1 VITISV
7 GDAGLYA
14 VAILLLFLTPGP
26 VWVAILA
33 RSLKDGFRGAWP
45 LAVGVAI
52 GDIFWPVLALLA
64 LGQILAVHADIL
76 VWLRYIAVVVFV
88 VMGCGLMM
96 ARNDEISAP
105 RQLTRS
111 GRLAGFVA
119 GLMVI
124 FGNPKAILFYM
135 GILPGFFPVGTLT
148 AADVVVI
155 AAISAVIPFTGN
167 IMLAMALDQ
176 VSQLLQSARLR
187 RQINRATGLVLILVG
202 LAILFS

>member
-1 VITISV
+1 M
-7 GDAGLYA
+7 
-14 VAILLLFLTPGP
+14 
-26 VWVAILA
+26 
-33 RSLKDGFRGAWP
+33 
-45 LAVGVAI
+45 AI
-52 GDIFWPVLALLA
+52 GDVFWPVLALLA
-64 LGQILAVHADIL
+64 LGQILAVHTDIL

-88 VMGCGLMM
+88 VMGCGLML

-111 GRLAGFVA
+111 GLMAGFVA

-135 GILPGFFPVGTLT
+135 GILPGFFPVGMLT
-148 AADVVVI
+148 AADVAMI
-155 AAISAVIPFTGN
+155 ATISAVVPFTGN
-167 IMLAMALDQ
+167 IILAMALDQ
-176 VSQLLQSARLR
+176 ASRLLQSGRLR